1 MRLTMEHTLSL
12 LLFTVLGMIA
22 ANKNA
27 RAIIKDMILTQW
39 NLIKPDK

>member
-1 MRLTMEHTLSL
+1 MEHTLSF

-22 ANKNA
+22 ANKSA

-39 NLIKPDK
+39 HLIKPDK